1 MIVLNLLCHR
11 DHRFEGWFGSAAA
24 FEEQLE
30 RGLVS
35 CPVCGTV
42 DVRRMPSAPYVQ
54 TRAPQA
60 MPTQSTAATGLPVAA
75 SATTADAAAALLAS
89 LRQLARKA
97 EDVGE
102 RFPDEARSIHR
113 GDSEP
118 RSIRGAASA
127 DELDELLAEGIVVL
141 PVPPEEDV
149 H

>member
-35 CPVCGTV
+35 CPVCGAV
-42 DVRRMPSAPYVQ
+42 DVRRLPSAPYVQ
-54 TRAPQA
+54 TRTPQA
-60 MPTQSTAATGLPVAA
+60 LPTSSPAATSLPAAAPTAA
-75 SATTADAAAALLAS
+75 DRAAALLAS

-113 GDSEP
+113 GHSEP

-141 PVPPEEDV
+141 PVPPEEDL